1 MLLLRVIVG
10 TGKNSIVSKVF
21 VDTNLFVY
29 SIDQRDPAKRD
40 KARRILKRL
49 VEVHHPVIST
59 QVIKEF
65 YVVAS
70 TKLKA
75 DSFIIKNIV
84 HNFRNLEVVNND
96 LELIEQAID
105 ISTISRLSFCD
116 SMIIAAAEKA
126 NCEFVFSEDMNP
138 GQTYRGVSLV
148 NPFVRDDI
156 WTQ

>member
-1 MLLLRVIVG
+1 VIAG
-10 TGKNSIVSKVF
+10 IGKISIVSKIF
-21 VDTNLFVY
+21 IDTNIFVY
-29 SIDQRDPAKRD
+29 SIDQKDPNKRD
-40 KARRILKRL
+40 KARNILKRL
-49 VEVHHPVIST
+49 VEVHQPVIST

-75 DSFIIKNIV
+75 DSFIIKSIV

-105 ISTISRLSFCD
+105 ISTISRLSFWD
-116 SMIIAAAEKA
+116 SLIIAAAEKA

-138 GQTYRGVSLV
+138 GQTYRGVMLV
-148 NPFVRDDI
+148 NPFVREDI
-156 WTQ
+156 